1 VIGRRRLRNLEL
13 KHLSSDRRTWRVAL
27 ELAVKKDELRTTSIA
42 RRRWNRSLTSLVGKR
57 KRSNGLL
64 ELRIQLRV
72 LRLSF
77 LDVLSELLD
86 ETEARIELRWID
98 DVE

>member
-1 VIGRRRLRNLEL
+1 
-13 KHLSSDRRTWRVAL
+13 
-27 ELAVKKDELRTTSIA
+27 
-42 RRRWNRSLTSLVGKR
+42 
-57 KRSNGLL
+57 
-64 ELRIQLRV
+64 